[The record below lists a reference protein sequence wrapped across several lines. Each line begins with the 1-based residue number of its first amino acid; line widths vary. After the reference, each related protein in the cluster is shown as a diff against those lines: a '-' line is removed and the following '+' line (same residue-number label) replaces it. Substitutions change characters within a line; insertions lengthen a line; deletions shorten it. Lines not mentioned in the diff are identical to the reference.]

1 MPGAGLGIR
10 DIMVGETDAASEL
23 RELSDSEKIKQVLTT
38 PWNDVQGAEGNRGSA
53 S

>member
-1 MPGAGLGIR
+1 MPGAGLGIG

-38 PWNDVQGAEGNRGSA
+38 PRNDVQGAEGNRGSA